1 MGTSIRLVGVVENT
15 NGNLLIFLRQ
25 QPTGYKLISRI
36 GGEFFISLAI
46 LVIRPIRLIAFSDY
60 RHDSAKLIQA
70 SLALAAPI
78 IRREKRSSPVR
89 ANFLKYRS

>member
-15 NGNLLIFLRQ
+15 NGNPLIFLRQ
-25 QPTGYKLISRI
+25 QPTDYKLIRRNS
-36 GGEFFISLAI
+36 GEFFISLAI

-78 IRREKRSSPVR
+78 IRRGKKEVR
-89 ANFLKYRS
+89 LVERTS

>member
-15 NGNLLIFLRQ
+15 NGNPLIFLRQ
-25 QPTGYKLISRI
+25 QPTDYKLIRRNS
-36 GGEFFISLAI
+36 GEFFISLAI
-46 LVIRPIRLIAFSDY
+46 LVIRQIRLIAFSDF

-78 IRREKRSSPVR
+78 IRREKKKFACW
-89 ANFLKYRS
+89 ANFLKYR